1 MLSTTLCYIEKDG
14 MYLMLLRNKK
24 KNDLNEGKWI
34 GVGGKI
40 EPGETPEEGV
50 RREIREE
57 TGLEPG
63 EVTLRGLVEF
73 VSDRWEDEHM
83 YLYTAKSGE
92 GNVTEC
98 SEGELK
104 WIPKSDV
111 FDLPLWEGDKVFLNY
126 LLTDKPFFHLEL
138 RYDEQDQLK
147 GIRLLPNIILASASP
162 RRFDLLSQIGITPV
176 VLPCTAE
183 EHMEGGTPEEI
194 VKNLSRQKAEA
205 VAEDFRHGEVVIGAD
220 TVVTVD
226 GKILGKPA
234 THEEA
239 AEMIRLLSG
248 RTHQVYTGVT
258 LILCGEEK
266 TRRSFAAK
274 TDVHVTKM
282 TDAEIEMYAESDE
295 PMDKAGAYG
304 IQGTFAAFVEGI
316 DGEYANVVGLP
327 LARLHRELKLLTA
340 EI

>member
-1 MLSTTLCYIEKDG
+1 MLNTTLCYIEKDG

-92 GNVTEC
+92 ETVAEC

-126 LLTDKPFFHLEL
+126 LLADKPFFHMEL

-147 GIRLLPNIILASASP
+147 GIHMLPNIILASASP
-162 RRFDLLSQIGITPV
+162 RRRNTSKAG
-176 VLPCTAE
+176 LP
-183 EHMEGGTPEEI
+183 
-194 VKNLSRQKAEA
+194 
-205 VAEDFRHGEVVIGAD
+205 
-220 TVVTVD
+220 
-226 GKILGKPA
+226 
-234 THEEA
+234 
-239 AEMIRLLSG
+239 
-248 RTHQVYTGVT
+248 
-258 LILCGEEK
+258 
-266 TRRSFAAK
+266 RRSSK
-274 TDVHVTKM
+274 TFR
-282 TDAEIEMYAESDE
+282 
-295 PMDKAGAYG
+295 GRRR
-304 IQGTFAAFVEGI
+304 
-316 DGEYANVVGLP
+316 
-327 LARLHRELKLLTA
+327 RLWQRISATGKWS
-340 EI
+340 